1 MKSEVLDSVHLAS
14 KAAAAA
20 AAAEDTEIKSD
31 VVLL

>member
-20 AAAEDTEIKSD
+20 VAEDTEIKND